1 MESQATPESEADL
14 VSAGPESAPTTI
26 QKAEPESDITEP
38 VKESTPQV
46 TSSAE
51 VCGETVV
58 RTLSHADWLVTQ
70 EPTTVEQ
77 EATPEDISKA
87 SSWTPSYSTVVQGSS
102 PRFDSEAVLQDD
114 SEVVSSEPPAPDD
127 VPATSQDAEP
137 APAPAEPV
145 GTEEVPST
153 HVPSE
158 RPSDVFDTSSDE
170 IPAVEEVEAAVTPKI
185 VTPADEEPVEPA
197 AATEINWT
205 QSYSAIFQ
213 PGSPRV
219 SPKAEMKE
227 LEPESHSAE
236 PIQETPVAP
245 PVSELAD
252 VPKTVVTRAVED
264 EHDRV
269 AEQTPEE
276 VSKPAWTQSYSVT
289 SQPGSPRLSPEQ
301 VPEEIPEAE
310 EVKPSWTQ
318 SYSVTSQPGS
328 PRILPKED
336 LPEPTLELAAV
347 ADELTAVITPPVEE
361 AAPAPAE
368 AEAPERPKSPWAP
381 SYSVTTLEGQAERVP
396 AEDAVPEP
404 EVEPIPKTLVEEAP
418 DPQPEVDA
426 PATDALAPEVLTV
439 KDEEPKR
446 PKSPWTPSYSV
457 TMLSGSAPVEEP
469 EPHPV
474 THEPPVG
481 VGAVKEEHP
490 KENGMTSDV
499 FEVHEAIAQLTVHD
513 EPQIDVKPHEP
524 APPQLDLVSFTCG
537 C

>member
-1 MESQATPESEADL
+1 MESQATPESKADL
-14 VSAGPESAPTTI
+14 VSVGPESAPTTI

-38 VKESTPQV
+38 VEESTPQV
-46 TSSAE
+46 TSPAE
-51 VCGETVV
+51 VCGGAVV
-58 RTLSHADWLVTQ
+58 RALPHADWLVTQ

-77 EATPEDISKA
+77 EAAPKDISEA
-87 SSWTPSYSTVVQGSS
+87 SWTPSYSTVVQGSS
-102 PRFDSEAVLQDD
+102 PRFDSETVLRHD
-114 SEVVSSEPPAPDD
+114 SEAVSLEPPAPDD

-145 GTEEVPST
+145 ATEEVPPT

-170 IPAVEEVEAAVTPKI
+170 TPAVEEVETVVTPKI

-197 AATEINWT
+197 ATTEINWT
-205 QSYSAIFQ
+205 QSYSATFQ

-227 LEPESHSAE
+227 LEPGSHSAE

-245 PVSELAD
+245 PVFELAD

-264 EHDRV
+264 EDEYVVER
-269 AEQTPEE
+269 TPEE

-310 EVKPSWTQ
+310 EEKPSWTQ

-347 ADELTAVITPPVEE
+347 ADEPTAVVTPPVEE
-361 AAPAPAE
+361 VAPAPAE
-368 AEAPERPKSPWAP
+368 AEVSERPKSPWAP

-396 AEDAVPEP
+396 PEDAVPEP
-404 EVEPIPKTLVEEAP
+404 EVVPIPKTLAEEAP
-418 DPQPEVDA
+418 DPQLEVDA
-426 PATDALAPEVLTV
+426 PATDALTPEPLIV

-457 TMLSGSAPVEEP
+457 TTLSGSAPVEEP

-474 THEPPVG
+474 THEPPADVG
-481 VGAVKEEHP
+481 TVEEEHP
-490 KENGMTSDV
+490 KENGTTSDV

-513 EPQIDVKPHEP
+513 ELQIDVKLHEP
-524 APPQLDLVSFTCG
+524 ALPQLDLVSFTCG

>member
-14 VSAGPESAPTTI
+14 VSAGPENAPTTI
-26 QKAEPESDITEP
+26 QKTEPESDITEP
-38 VKESTPQV
+38 VEESTPQV
-46 TSSAE
+46 TLLAE

-58 RTLSHADWLVTQ
+58 RTLSHANWLVTQ

-77 EATPEDISKA
+77 EDAPEDISKV
-87 SSWTPSYSTVVQGSS
+87 SSWTPSYSTIVQGSG
-102 PRFDSEAVLQDD
+102 PHFDSETVLQDD
-114 SEVVSSEPPAPDD
+114 SEAISSELPVSND
-127 VPATSQDAEP
+127 VSATSQDAEP

-145 GTEEVPST
+145 ATEEVPSAY
-153 HVPSE
+153 VPSE

-170 IPAVEEVEAAVTPKI
+170 TPAAEEVEAAVTPKI
-185 VTPADEEPVEPA
+185 VTPADEEPVGPA
-197 AATEINWT
+197 ATTEINWT
-205 QSYSAIFQ
+205 QSYSTTLQ

-219 SPKAEMKE
+219 SPKAEMEE

-245 PVSELAD
+245 PVFELAD

-264 EHDRV
+264 EDERV

-276 VSKPAWTQSYSVT
+276 ASKPAWTQSYSVI
-289 SQPGSPRLSPEQ
+289 SQPGSPRLSPKQ

-310 EVKPSWTQ
+310 EVKPSWTR

-336 LPEPTLELAAV
+336 LPEPTLELVAV
-347 ADELTAVITPPVEE
+347 ADEPIAAVTPPIEV
-361 AAPAPAE
+361 APAPAE
-368 AEAPERPKSPWAP
+368 ASALERPKSPWTS
-381 SYSVTTLEGQAERVP
+381 SYSVTTLEGQAEQVP
-396 AEDAVPEP
+396 PEDAAPEP
-404 EVEPIPKTLVEEAP
+404 EVVPVPKTLDGEAP

-426 PATDALAPEVLTV
+426 PATDTLTPEPLAV

-446 PKSPWTPSYSV
+446 PRSPWTPSYSV
-457 TMLSGSAPVEEP
+457 TTIPGSASVEEP

-474 THEPPVG
+474 TNEPPVD
-481 VGAVKEEHP
+481 VGAVKDEHL
-490 KENGMTSDV
+490 KENGTTSDV
-499 FEVHEAIAQLTVHD
+499 FEVHEAVTQLTVHG
-513 EPQIDVKPHEP
+513 EPQVDVKTLEP
-524 APPQLDLVSFTCG
+524 ALPQLDLVSFTCG